1 MQLDKI
7 PKLNNGNPDFKYEN
21 PFSGIILTSISCFMH
36 LHFAEMYYKEKKL
49 RKRVKKYK
57 NGTSEK
63 ISPYYLSGLLS
74 SRVLPAPFGNETSL
88 LCEQKK
94 EEKKTAK
101 KT

>member
-1 MQLDKI
+1 MKLEKS
-7 PKLNNGNPDFKYEN
+7 PKLNNVNPDFNYEN
-21 PFSGIILTSISCFMH
+21 PFSGIILTSISWTLQKCII
-36 LHFAEMYYKEKKL
+36 KKKKI

-74 SRVLPAPFGNETSL
+74 SRVLPAPFGNETSI